1 MRILVYSPTGKTINK
16 EAYPVQ
22 FVSAEEFFEKSD
34 IITNHMAIGKE
45 HYHFFNEEAFRK
57 MKRCPLFINVGRGA
71 AVEEAALLKALQNGW
86 IRGAGLDV
94 LESEM
99 PELKKTGL
107 TGREQVI
114 LTPHSA
120 FYSEESLRALQ
131 DISCDNL
138 IYFFKGEWNKIHY
151 IVNKLLH
158 LEKMK
163 IIIKWIHKDSLTYMV
178 YQLR

>member
-1 MRILVYSPTGKTINK
+1 
-16 EAYPVQ
+16 
-22 FVSAEEFFEKSD
+22 
-34 IITNHMAIGKE
+34 MAIGKE
-45 HYHFFNEEAFRK
+45 HYHFFNEEAFQK

-107 TGREQVI
+107 TGWEQVI

-120 FYSEESLRALQ
+120 FYSEESLKALQ

-138 IYFFKGEWNKIHY
+138 IYFFKGEWNKIHH
-151 IVNKLLH
+151 IVNK
-158 LEKMK
+158 
-163 IIIKWIHKDSLTYMV
+163 IA
-178 YQLR
+178 Q